1 MILDRIRAY
10 LSGSVVL
17 KVRGTDL
24 EKLLNAAGRA
34 GVVLKSVRRHGRYL
48 LTARTSAVD
57 CRRLRGLASPSQYKI
72 EVLGK
77 HGFPH
82 FIHKIRRRRMLFV
95 GLIAFIALI
104 YYMSSF
110 VWFVRI
116 GGVTTLPEDSIRQY
130 VASQGIRTGMRRSGL
145 DLEALERD
153 LAIEFPRISWVSVRL
168 RGTLL
173 SIEIAE
179 KLSPEENAPRAF
191 DVVAG
196 KSGLIVK
203 FIPLAGRPLVDEG
216 DTVEAG
222 QVLVEAVR
230 GVDGVEGGSDG
241 GSGSGTEAGFISA
254 RAVVEARVWYQ
265 ESAQV
270 SLKDQEIV
278 RTGRQKTVRYLHFF
292 AWRIPIGR
300 PGKDFPQSECEER
313 VEVVPLWPGSRIGLT
328 MTVKTWH
335 EVVAYPI
342 VRSAEQ
348 ARSEALRLARTKA
361 LAAVPEGVE
370 VMEELAKVS
379 ETGEGEQ
386 ARVHV
391 EYIVETIEDIGV
403 ERPTRAED
411 GSASGA

>member
-1 MILDRIRAY
+1 VILDRIRAY

-24 EKLLNAAGRA
+24 EKLLNLAGRA

-57 CRRLRGLASPSQYKI
+57 CHRLRGLASTSQYKI

-77 HGFPH
+77 HGFPLL
-82 FIHKIRRRRMLFV
+82 IHRIRRRRMLLI
-95 GLIAFIALI
+95 GLIASVGLI

-110 VWFVRI
+110 VWFIRI
-116 GGVTTLPEDSIRQY
+116 AGISALSEDSIRQY
-130 VASQGIRTGMRRSGL
+130 VSSQGIRTGMRRSDL

-153 LAIEFPRISWVSVRL
+153 LAIEFPRISWVAVRL

-179 KLSPEENAPRAF
+179 KLSPDASAARAL

-203 FIPLAGRPLVDEG
+203 FIPLAGKPLVEEG
-216 DTVEAG
+216 HTVEAG

-230 GVDGVEGGSDG
+230 GVGGSEAVPDG
-241 GSGSGTEAGFISA
+241 IGPARTEELISA
-254 RAVVEARVWYQ
+254 RAIVEARVWYQ

-270 SLKDQEIV
+270 SLQDQEIV
-278 RTGRQKTVRYLHFF
+278 RTGRQKTIRYLHFL

-300 PGKDFPQSECEER
+300 LGAGFDRFECEER
-313 VEVVPLWPGSRIGLT
+313 LEVVPLWPGSRIGLST
-328 MTVKTWH
+328 TVKTCH

-342 VRSAEQ
+342 VRTAEQ
-348 ARSEALRLARTKA
+348 ARSEALRLARASA
-361 LAAVPEGVE
+361 LASVPEGVE
-370 VMEELAKVS
+370 VVDEMARVS
-379 ETGEGEQ
+379 EVGEGEH
-386 ARVHV
+386 AEVLV
-391 EYIVETIEDIGV
+391 EYTVETIEEIGL
-403 ERPTRAED
+403 EQPTRVD
-411 GSASGA
+411 NGQASGA

>member
-72 EVLGK
+72 EVLSK

-116 GGVTTLPEDSIRQY
+116 GGVSTLPEDSIRQY
-130 VASQGIRTGMRRSGL
+130 VANQGIRTGMPRSRL

-191 DVVAG
+191 DVVAS
-196 KSGLIVK
+196 KSGLLVK
-203 FIPLAGRPLVDEG
+203 FIPLAGRPLVNEG

-230 GVDGVEGGSDG
+230 GVDRGSDG
-241 GSGSGTEAGFISA
+241 SGSATEAGLTSA

-292 AWRIPIGR
+292 AGRLPIGR
-300 PGKDFPQSECEER
+300 PGEDFQQSECEER

-328 MTVKTWH
+328 TTVKTCH

-348 ARSEALRLARTKA
+348 ARSEALRLARARA

-370 VMEELAKVS
+370 VMEEMARVL
-379 ETGEGEQ
+379 ETGEGEH
-386 ARVHV
+386 ARVQV
-391 EYIVETIEDIGV
+391 EYIVETIEDIAV
-403 ERPTRAED
+403 ERPTCVED